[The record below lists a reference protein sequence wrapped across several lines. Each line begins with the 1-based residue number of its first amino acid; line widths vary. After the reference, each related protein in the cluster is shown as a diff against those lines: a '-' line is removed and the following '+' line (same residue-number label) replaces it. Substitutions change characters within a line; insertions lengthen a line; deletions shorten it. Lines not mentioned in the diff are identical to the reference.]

1 MRGVGWGGKCA
12 QRLHQWCTPLRS
24 ALLDGEKLCV
34 RQEDRFDPSFDS
46 PPLIF
51 LIRRSDW
58 KATPFASDA
67 VKEEG
72 GRADRAGKGR
82 GVRNRDLFLPRGL
95 LRPAC
100 GLHGCAG
107 IRRVEE
113 ALLKS
118 TGCSA
123 LTLS

>member
-1 MRGVGWGGKCA
+1 MGSGRDMCGGWGGEVSVV
-12 QRLHQWCTPLRS
+12 HQWCTPLRS

-46 PPLIF
+46 PTLIF

-82 GVRNRDLFLPRGL
+82 GARTRNLFCPAVYRGQPVNCMAVLESVELRRLYSSL
-95 LRPAC
+95 LGAWP
-100 GLHGCAG
+100 
-107 IRRVEE
+107 
-113 ALLKS
+113 
-118 TGCSA
+118 
-123 LTLS
+123 

>member
-1 MRGVGWGGKCA
+1 MGGGRDTFRGVGWGGKCA

-34 RQEDRFDPSFDS
+34 RQEGRFDPSFDS
-46 PPLIF
+46 PTLIF

-72 GRADRAGKGR
+72 GRADRAGKRQR
-82 GVRNRDLFLPRGL
+82 GEKQKPVSAPR
-95 LRPAC
+95 AT
-100 GLHGCAG
+100 
-107 IRRVEE
+107 E
-113 ALLKS
+113 ASL
-118 TGCSA
+118 
-123 LTLS
+123 